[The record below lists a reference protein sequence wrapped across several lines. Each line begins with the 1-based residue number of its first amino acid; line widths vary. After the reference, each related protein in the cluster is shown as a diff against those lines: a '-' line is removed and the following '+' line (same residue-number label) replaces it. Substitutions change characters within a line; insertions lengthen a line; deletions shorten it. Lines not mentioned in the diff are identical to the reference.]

1 MESKRQ
7 LTREELLEMES
18 APKTKMQHM
27 LDVVICFCPYF
38 AAIIMFLVYYLMPD
52 AVQNFN
58 PHVFTIVVCFF
69 LALYLI
75 MVVRGLL
82 NKSYFAKV
90 RHKAPLYS
98 VIILV
103 IMLYDFL
110 TVKTGILKQ
119 PFFPCVNTILCAI
132 IDDRALLLKSTLYS
146 LRLLFTG
153 YFIGA
158 ILGLITGV
166 ACGYSKRINYWVSPI
181 IKMLGPIP
189 STTWIPIIMV
199 LVSSLF
205 KGSVFIIALGV
216 WFALT
221 IASSTGIQ
229 NVDKAYL
236 EAARTLGA
244 KGHQLVFRVAIP
256 HAMPNILQGMTQGMS
271 SACTAL
277 LVAEMMGAEAGL
289 GWYIQWQKSWAIYS
303 KMYAAIVFAIM
314 AEMAVETEN
323 DVFHIVFM
331 IVLFSIL
338 LQGSL
343 LPLVAKKLDMIDEKG
358 DVMKTFNDY
367 SDEVPVQFIQL
378 SIPKSHHW
386 CGKTLKEL
394 TLPPETLVVLL
405 KRNGENIIPNGDTRL
420 LENDVLVLSATS
432 PDHVEGVSLV
442 EIYVDENSKY
452 NGKLLSEIPKKENT
466 LVIMIQRGEQVI
478 IPHGNIRL
486 ESGDMLVVSKTEI

>member
-1 MESKRQ
+1 
-7 LTREELLEMES
+7 MES

-82 NKSYFAKV
+82 NKSYFAK
-90 RHKAPLYS
+90 APLYS

-158 ILGLITGV
+158 IFGLITGV

-256 HAMPNILQGMTQGMS
+256 HAMPNILQGMS

-303 KMYAAIVFAIM
+303 KMYAAIVLICLIFT
-314 AEMAVETEN
+314 AVTFILN
-323 DVFHIVFM
+323 VIKR
-331 IVLFSIL
+331 IVLRW
-338 LQGSL
+338 Q
-343 LPLVAKKLDMIDEKG
+343 
-358 DVMKTFNDY
+358 
-367 SDEVPVQFIQL
+367 
-378 SIPKSHHW
+378 
-386 CGKTLKEL
+386 
-394 TLPPETLVVLL
+394 
-405 KRNGENIIPNGDTRL
+405 
-420 LENDVLVLSATS
+420 
-432 PDHVEGVSLV
+432 EGVV
-442 EIYVDENSKY
+442 K
-452 NGKLLSEIPKKENT
+452 
-466 LVIMIQRGEQVI
+466 
-478 IPHGNIRL
+478 
-486 ESGDMLVVSKTEI
+486 